1 MSESSFH
8 RHFRGATTMSPLQYQ
23 KLIRLQEARARLMAD
38 AGDVAAV
45 GYSVGYDSPSQFSR
59 EYSRLFGAP
68 PGRDK
73 QRLGRRPV
81 PARDRGGA
89 RAEAP

>member
-38 AGDVAAV
+38 ASDVAAV

-59 EYSRLFGAP
+59 EYTRLYGAP
-68 PGRDK
+68 PYQDAL
-73 QRLGRRPV
+73 RL
-81 PARDRGGA
+81 RGSGDYA
-89 RAEAP
+89 LVA